1 MMARN
6 DYSVRFQVTM
16 SKTMTDKVEKLADE
30 LGISRSAAV
39 NVLVSQGL
47 MAQDSVSTLKSLL
60 DTIEEEKAKK
70 EAGAE

>member
-1 MMARN
+1 MARN
-6 DYSVRFQVTM
+6 DDSVRFQITM

-47 MAQDSVSTLKSLL
+47 QAQESVTTLKSLL
-60 DTIEEEKAKK
+60 EAIEEEKAQKQATG
-70 EAGAE
+70 E